1 MKIKNFGMLFTLG
14 LVLALINIQ
23 ATVNVKEV
31 SFWVDAN
38 CDHCKERIENAVD
51 VKGVKMA
58 EFDLDDSL
66 LTVVYKPE
74 VITLDKLHQLVA
86 AAGHDTKKVKAT
98 AEAYENITKECCK
111 YRDTSCKKSCTD
123 SCKKKH

>member
-1 MKIKNFGMLFTLG
+1 MKIKNLTMLFSLG

-23 ATVNVKEV
+23 AAVNVKEV
-31 SFWVDAN
+31 SFWVDGN
-38 CDHCKERIENAVD
+38 CDHCKERIETALD

-58 EFDLDDSL
+58 EYDVKENM

-74 VITLDKLHQLVA
+74 VITLDRLHQLVA
-86 AAGHDTKKVKAT
+86 AAGHDTKKAKAT
-98 AEAYENITKECCK
+98 DDAYKAITMECCK
-111 YRDTSCKKSCTD
+111 YRDESCKKSCSD